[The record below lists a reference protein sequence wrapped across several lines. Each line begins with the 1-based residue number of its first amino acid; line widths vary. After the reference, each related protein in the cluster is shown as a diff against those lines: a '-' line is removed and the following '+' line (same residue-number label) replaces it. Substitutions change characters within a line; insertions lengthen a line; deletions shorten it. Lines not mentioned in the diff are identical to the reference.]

1 MDTTDIVGLIKQHHH
16 QIKKTVKRTVKNE
29 SLVDDIVQEVCI
41 KIYIY
46 FQTNDM
52 PTNISA
58 WITTVSKNTATDH
71 LRKIQRNN
79 HLLNHLQ
86 QEAIFH
92 NCSEW
97 NPESEAL
104 LKQMIEYVQN
114 ALNEMGPNTKKIILL
129 RQQGLSY
136 TEIAQQMNLPKNTV
150 KTKIFRGRKQLMTFL
165 QKNGVFQNDL

>member
-1 MDTTDIVGLIKQHHH
+1 
-16 QIKKTVKRTVKNE
+16 
-29 SLVDDIVQEVCI
+29 
-41 KIYIY
+41 
-46 FQTNDM
+46 M

-114 ALNEMGPNTKKIILL
+114 ALNEMDPNTKKIILL